1 MRKSGAYITSVYMG
15 YSRKYYRRKEYKR
28 KEYKRNWLYRIGK
41 RVAILSLAAAVGV
54 MAADKIATG
63 VGQLQSAMT
72 GKQSI
77 TTSVSMTSL
86 EELSGTR
93 RLLSDIAAEEEE
105 KELVYSDYLA
115 GYVGK
120 ERQDTLI
127 VLDPG
132 HGGEDEGCAQSGVEE
147 KTINLEIAL
156 AVQNKLEELG
166 YQVLLTRDVDQAL
179 TLEERVEFA
188 NKANADIYVS
198 IHQNSSESSK
208 VEGIEVWYNR
218 QNKGD
223 ESERLSKLIQKY
235 AVQDT
240 GAVNREILEEE
251 NLYVIREC
259 AMPACLVETGFL
271 SNVKERGK
279 LATSE
284 YQEQMAEGIVSGID
298 LFFHPK
304 SMYLTFDDG
313 PSEAN
318 TNTVLDILKER
329 NIKATFFVVGENVK
343 KYPEVA
349 KRIVEEGH
357 TIGIHCNWHDYDML
371 YESVDSYLA
380 DFEEALET
388 VKEVTGVETKLFRF
402 PGGSINTHNKNVY
415 EKIAEEMTARG
426 YIYFDWNAS
435 LEDAVKDAKQETLIQ
450 NAVSST
456 LGRKHVVML
465 AHDVVD
471 ETALCLD
478 ELLDQFPEYWIQPL
492 TEDVT
497 PVQF

>member
-208 VEGIEVWYNR
+208 VEGI
-218 QNKGD
+218 
-223 ESERLSKLIQKY
+223 
-235 AVQDT
+235 AVRT
-240 GAVNREILEEE
+240 CRE
-251 NLYVIREC
+251 Y
-259 AMPACLVETGFL
+259 
-271 SNVKERGK
+271 
-279 LATSE
+279 
-284 YQEQMAEGIVSGID
+284 
-298 LFFHPK
+298 
-304 SMYLTFDDG
+304 
-313 PSEAN
+313 
-318 TNTVLDILKER
+318 
-329 NIKATFFVVGENVK
+329 
-343 KYPEVA
+343 
-349 KRIVEEGH
+349 
-357 TIGIHCNWHDYDML
+357 
-371 YESVDSYLA
+371 
-380 DFEEALET
+380 
-388 VKEVTGVETKLFRF
+388 
-402 PGGSINTHNKNVY
+402 
-415 EKIAEEMTARG
+415 
-426 YIYFDWNAS
+426 
-435 LEDAVKDAKQETLIQ
+435 
-450 NAVSST
+450 
-456 LGRKHVVML
+456 
-465 AHDVVD
+465 
-471 ETALCLD
+471 
-478 ELLDQFPEYWIQPL
+478 
-492 TEDVT
+492 
-497 PVQF
+497 